1 MIHRCLQKKSKKE
14 LSVPGS
20 RHRKLFLTKDMK
32 TKKALKVLK
41 QMRKEYGEVLQDE
54 KILAL
59 DKAIKIMK
67 KQVKEKEEDQ
77 SKEQDDYER

>member
-1 MIHRCLQKKSKKE
+1 
-14 LSVPGS
+14 
-20 RHRKLFLTKDMK
+20 MK